1 MLRASCW
8 GAAAPRTASLPL
20 TFLPMTLISL
30 PLFTRSLVLAMSAK
44 CCRFLFLSHFRKILT
59 YIQRSYTIFLSHLTC
74 YMSIMQPVLRD
85 TSCVQEFLH
94 FVWWYYYY
102 GYLGFACIDNSPMC
116 RSFRFIKEEMLWAVW
131 CTKQMQEWE
140 TPFTG
145 ALVRYLSCR
154 IKFQIYKCSLQWL
167 RPKYSASRCNRSQ
180 LQRPY
185 PHPRC

>member
-1 MLRASCW
+1 
-8 GAAAPRTASLPL
+8 
-20 TFLPMTLISL
+20 MTLISL

-59 YIQRSYTIFLSHLTC
+59 YIQRSYTIFLSHLT
-74 YMSIMQPVLRD
+74 YLLHVNHATSLRD
-85 TSCVQEFLH
+85 RSCMQEFLH
-94 FVWWYYYY
+94 FQFARQNLYARISSFCVIDNTTTI
-102 GYLGFACIDNSPMC
+102 YLGFACIDNSPMC

-145 ALVRYLSCR
+145 ALVRYHSCR